1 MADPEQNEFKPVDD
15 QHTLLEVGSESKD
28 LKAPASSTVPMVRPP
43 GSSGVVRP
51 PSSGE
56 ASKGAIDIH
65 FGPVRATQ
73 QLGAGGMGKVYKG
86 HHEGLDIDV
95 AIKVMSGD
103 LARDITARQRFMR
116 EARTAAK
123 LDHPNVVRVL
133 TVDEQDGAPYIV
145 MEFVDGS
152 DMAALVKQAG
162 RLNAIA
168 VLQAIAQVAD
178 GLATA
183 HEQGIIHR
191 DIKPHNI
198 FVSKQG
204 RVKLGDFGL
213 ARATEQTT
221 ELTMPGSAMG
231 TAHYMSPEQ
240 AQGHELSAKS
250 DIYSLGVTA
259 YHLLSGNTPYSGT
272 TPLSIA
278 VQHVN
283 NDVPY
288 DRARFGHVPDAAVYF
303 LIAMTSRDAN
313 RRPSAADCGRELRR
327 ILQQLTGRDDVRL
340 PSMDVLSQ
348 PATTMSFATVR
359 AATLP
364 QPQVQRPPAFAPQA
378 PMQRPPVINPPVVS
392 LPNPPA
398 FQQQSPPNVPTP
410 PAQQAPAFTPT
421 QAAPPVFAQ
430 QTAPQ
435 FATPTQP
442 MPQWH
447 PPEEKSS
454 NALLWVAIAIVAFV
468 LLFFV
473 GCGALMSMS

>member
-1 MADPEQNEFKPVDD
+1 MQSEDDQFKPVDE
-15 QHTLLEVGSESKD
+15 QRTLLEVGSESKD
-28 LKAPASSTVPMVRPP
+28 VKQPTK
-43 GSSGVVRP
+43 P
-51 PSSGE
+51 PSATQPAAPRSI
-56 ASKGAIDIH
+56 APPSLLDIH
-65 FGPVRATQ
+65 FGNVRATQ
-73 QLGAGGMGKVYKG
+73 LLGAGGMGKVYKG
-86 HHEGLDIDV
+86 HHEGLDIAV
-95 AIKVMSGD
+95 AIKVMSGELAKD
-103 LARDITARQRFMR
+103 LTARQRFMR

-162 RLNAIA
+162 RLNPIA
-168 VLQAIAQVAD
+168 VLQSLAQVAD
-178 GLATA
+178 GLAAA

-240 AQGHELSAKS
+240 AQGHELGSKS
-250 DIYSLGVTA
+250 DVYSLGITA
-259 YHLLSGNTPYSGT
+259 YHLLSGQTPYTGT

-288 DRARFGHVPDAAVYF
+288 DRAKFGHVPDAAVYF
-303 LIAMTSRDAN
+303 LIAMTQREAA
-313 RRPSAADCGRELRR
+313 RRPSAADAGRELRK
-327 ILQQLTGRDDVRL
+327 ILHQLTGRDEVRL
-340 PSMDVLSQ
+340 PSIETLTM
-348 PATTMSFATVR
+348 PMGTTT
-359 AATLP
+359 
-364 QPQVQRPPAFAPQA
+364 FAPMRTA
-378 PMQRPPVINPPVVS
+378 PTMPAMQRPAPPPS
-392 LPNPPA
+392 PPPMQA
-398 FQQQSPPNVPTP
+398 PPMQAPPMQSPPPRPQSALQTP
-410 PAQQAPAFTPT
+410 PGFAP
-421 QAAPPVFAQ
+421 
-430 QTAPQ
+430 TAPQ
-435 FATPTQP
+435 FAPQQQFATPGTPTQP
-442 MPQWH
+442 LPPQTQPHWQP
-447 PPEEKSS
+447 PPEKGS
-454 NALLWVAIAIVAFV
+454 NALLWIAIAVVVFV

-473 GCGALMSMS
+473 GCGALMAAR

>member
-1 MADPEQNEFKPVDD
+1 MQGDDDKFKPVDD

-28 LKAPASSTVPMVRPP
+28 LKAGPAQSSTQPATQQNATRAPV
-43 GSSGVVRP
+43 P
-51 PSSGE
+51 PSQT
-56 ASKGAIDIH
+56 IDIH

-178 GLATA
+178 GLAAA

-327 ILQQLTGRDDVRL
+327 ILQQLTGRDDVKL

-348 PATTMSFATVR
+348 PATTMSFPSVR
-359 AATLP
+359 AATQAP
-364 QPQVQRPPAFAPQA
+364 IQRPPAFAPQA
-378 PMQRPPVINPPVVS
+378 PMQRPPVINPPAFQ
-392 LPNPPA
+392 PQNPPIM
-398 FQQQSPPNVPTP
+398 PTP
-410 PAQQAPAFTPT
+410 PAQQPQAPAFTPS
-421 QAAPPVFAQ
+421 QGVAPPVFTGQPALSPSNGA
-430 QTAPQ
+430 APQ
-435 FATPTQP
+435 FATPSQP
-442 MPQWH
+442 MPQWR

-454 NALLWVAIAIVAFV
+454 NTLLYVAIAIVVFV